1 MVAEQTLRS
10 YATTKVT
17 IEKTEA
23 ELKML
28 LRKRGADGV
37 QTTEMRHPRTSGS
50 RLFVIVFVWDD
61 DRLGVRLS
69 VGYPES
75 PPQAGRS
82 ALRAMYWLIKRRLD
96 GIDYGVESFEE
107 AFMPYLI
114 GANGQTAKESPALMR
129 QLIPGGFSFGP
140 EGGDIAALQLPAETA
155 EYRELP
161 PE

>member
-37 QTTEMRHPRTSGS
+37 QTTEMRHPRASGS

-75 PPQAGRS
+75 PPQGGAV
-82 ALRAMYWLIKRRLD
+82 RA
-96 GIDYGVESFEE
+96 
-107 AFMPYLI
+107 
-114 GANGQTAKESPALMR
+114 
-129 QLIPGGFSFGP
+129 PG
-140 EGGDIAALQLPAETA
+140 DVLVDQAQA
-155 EYRELP
+155 
-161 PE
+161 